1 MSIQQGITM
10 NVVER
15 AKAILL
21 QPAQTWPVIDAEPA
35 SVGSIY
41 KDWLIIMAA
50 IPAVCG
56 FIGFTFVGSFFFR
69 GAFVA
74 GLGYLVLSYL
84 GSLLGAFLMMLVV
97 DALAPAFGGTK
108 NQVAAMKLVAFSLT
122 ASFVAGVFS
131 LLPLLGILRLLA
143 AAYGIYL
150 FYLGSTVLM
159 KVPQEKAGA
168 YTAVVVIVV
177 FVIGAIVS
185 SVFFAFGG
193 MGMMF
198 ASRASHPS
206 FSISTPN
213 GDVTVDTAALD
224 AASKR
229 MEAARAKMEAA
240 QKSGDPASSG
250 AALGEMMGALTGAG
264 GTPIAPAD
272 LKAQLPET
280 WGNLKRE
287 SFETQGGT
295 AVGIASSSA
304 KATYTG
310 PDNQRAEASITDL
323 GGLGGLASVATW
335 ANVTV
340 DKETPDGIEKT
351 YKDGGRTIHEQY
363 RKDGSHSDYTVIL
376 KNGVIFESHGDHID
390 GATLKSMASAI
401 NLDAIEAMKRPAKT

>member
-1 MSIQQGITM
+1 
-10 NVVER
+10 VC
-15 AKAILL
+15 AFLA
-21 QPAQTWPVIDAEPA
+21 A
-35 SVGSIY
+35 S
-41 KDWLIIMAA
+41 
-50 IPAVCG
+50 
-56 FIGFTFVGSFFFR
+56 FFGSFFYSGSIFF
-69 GAFVA
+69 GLGA
-74 GLGYLVLSYL
+74 GLLSYVVAL
-84 GSLLGAFLMMLVV
+84 VSAFLMMLVA
-97 DALAPAFGGTK
+97 DALAPTFGGTK

-122 ASFVAGVFS
+122 AGFVAGVFV
-131 LLPLLGILRLLA
+131 LIPFLGALLRLLA
-143 AAYGIYL
+143 ACYGIYL
-150 FYLGSTVLM
+150 FYLGVPVLM
-159 KVPQEKAGA
+159 KVSQEKAAG
-168 YTAVVVIVV
+168 YTAAVVIVV
-177 FVIGAIVS
+177 FVVGAVIGSIFMAV
-185 SVFFAFGG
+185 GG
-193 MGMMF
+193 MGMLF
-198 ASRASHPS
+198 AGRTHHPAA
-206 FSISTPN
+206 FSINTPN
-213 GDVTVDTAALD
+213 GEITVDTAAID
-224 AASKR
+224 AANKR

-240 QKSGDPASSG
+240 QKTGDPASAG
-250 AALGEMMGALTGAG
+250 AAASEMLGALTGAG
-264 GTPIAPAD
+264 GTPIPPAD

-295 AVGIASSSA
+295 AIGIASSSA

-310 PDNQRAEASITDL
+310 PDNQHAEASLTDL